1 MRQPTSRR
9 GGFTLV
15 EIAIV
20 LAIVGLLLGGLLVPL
35 SAQVDSQRNGETVK
49 ALNDIREALVGFAL
63 ANGRLP
69 CPADPTVASG
79 TAGAGVE
86 RATCNTGSNM
96 HGAVPWTT
104 LGVPETDAWGRRYTY
119 RVASAF
125 ADPIASATY
134 GAGCTPTTT
143 PTQSSFAL
151 CSPGDITVTDGA
163 VNIATSI
170 PAVIV
175 SHGKNGLGA
184 YTSPGTQIAGA
195 TGDELGN
202 ADADASFVSHA
213 FTPTFDDQLIW
224 ISTSILMSRMVAA
237 QKLP

>member
-1 MRQPTSRR
+1 MRQPVPPRA
-9 GGFTLV
+9 GFTLV
-15 EIAIV
+15 ELAIV

-35 SAQVDSQRNGETVK
+35 SAQVDSQRNSETVK
-49 ALNDIREALVGFAL
+49 TLNDIREALAGFAL

-86 RATCNTGSNM
+86 RASCNTGNNM
-96 HGAVPWTT
+96 HGVVPWTT
-104 LGVPETDAWGRRYTY
+104 LGVPESDAWGRRYTY

-163 VNIATSI
+163 VNIATNV
-170 PAVIV
+170 PAVVV

-195 TGDELGN
+195 AGDELEN
-202 ADADASFVSHA
+202 ADADSTFVSHA
-213 FTPTFDDQLIW
+213 FTPAFDDHVAW
-224 ISTSILMSRMVAA
+224 ISTNILVNRMVAA
-237 QKLP
+237 GKLP